1 MFGWNLGGTG
11 VSELPKAFR
20 DATAGAFA
28 KNDVAVVQEYPRV
41 KPGWSVET
49 VQGYRFVTFRHE
61 NMWRGTGVA
70 FHADVWKV
78 ISKRSTSRGVW
89 VHLRHLAS
97 MESVW
102 FSSAHFSPGV
112 TQGKYEQEIE
122 DHFRQRPRHAK
133 SIIFQGDLNCSFRWS
148 RLEERVD
155 AASKEGKGD
164 LFNRY
169 ASEAGLDFVPFTYN
183 QWDTA
188 TRRPRQAGRVGTQI
202 DYMLCRGI
210 RREECNIYVDS
221 CYCVGSDHECI
232 GACFHMKTR
241 RVIPRNDTRPREW
254 TGVQGNITEVNQ
266 EVLEGL
272 AKRCT
277 RPRNGEGYQ
286 DTPEI
291 KQAFKQAKLSKTAAA
306 WTRALNMRK
315 QARKSWEAERLR
327 RASEGDW
334 RALRSCRPKKSAGW
348 DVLFAQEQQGDPHLA
363 VHKHLSSV
371 YRGTWRCMPLLLRNC
386 ELPWRR

>member
-70 FHADVWKV
+70 FHADVWNV

-122 DHFRQRPRHAK
+122 D
-133 SIIFQGDLNCSFRWS
+133 
-148 RLEERVD
+148 RVD
-155 AASKEGKGD
+155 HLPRGLELQLQVEPIGGKG
-164 LFNRY
+164 
-169 ASEAGLDFVPFTYN
+169 
-183 QWDTA
+183 
-188 TRRPRQAGRVGTQI
+188 
-202 DYMLCRGI
+202 
-210 RREECNIYVDS
+210 
-221 CYCVGSDHECI
+221 
-232 GACFHMKTR
+232 
-241 RVIPRNDTRPREW
+241 
-254 TGVQGNITEVNQ
+254 
-266 EVLEGL
+266 
-272 AKRCT
+272 
-277 RPRNGEGYQ
+277 
-286 DTPEI
+286 
-291 KQAFKQAKLSKTAAA
+291 
-306 WTRALNMRK
+306 
-315 QARKSWEAERLR
+315 
-327 RASEGDW
+327 
-334 RALRSCRPKKSAGW
+334 
-348 DVLFAQEQQGDPHLA
+348 
-363 VHKHLSSV
+363 
-371 YRGTWRCMPLLLRNC
+371 
-386 ELPWRR
+386 